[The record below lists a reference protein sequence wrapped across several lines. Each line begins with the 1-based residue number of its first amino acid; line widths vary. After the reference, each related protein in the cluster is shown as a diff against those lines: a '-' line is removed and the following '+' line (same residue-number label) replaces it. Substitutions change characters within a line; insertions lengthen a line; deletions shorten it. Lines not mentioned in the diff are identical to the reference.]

1 MGITIR
7 DGRAGRLTIERYR
20 RRGETRVACQCKQR
34 MGRTTHGS
42 PSISLDI
49 CRLAPGTPRD
59 GFVTSLGIRGG
70 DDGWMDSFFYR
81 GRTLAV
87 RHTSTNGQGG
97 IKAIG
102 RSGCSGAGSSGYA
115 RSVMN
120 VGTTMKASHPASM
133 VFGC

>member
-1 MGITIR
+1 M
-7 DGRAGRLTIERYR
+7 
-20 RRGETRVACQCKQR
+20 
-34 MGRTTHGS
+34 
-42 PSISLDI
+42 
-49 CRLAPGTPRD
+49 
-59 GFVTSLGIRGG
+59 TSLGILGG

-81 GRTLAV
+81 SRTLAV

-120 VGTTMKASHPASM
+120 VGITMKASHPASM